1 MRFKVG
7 MLALALTGMLG
18 ASVHS
23 VQAED
28 LLDIYNEAYLRD
40 PVVLQAKA
48 NRDRA
53 VAAIDEA
60 TAALLPQ
67 LNLTGSLNYTRIN
80 PAGDTSSYNNRAASG
95 GIDLSQAIWRH
106 SSWVNR
112 DIATKTAAQQE
123 LVYADALQQLI
134 IRVSTAYFNVLNA
147 LDTVTFAK
155 ANQAALKRQLDEATR
170 RFHVGLIAE
179 TDQLEA
185 QAAYDLATAQVI
197 TAENNLI
204 NSYEEIRK
212 LIGRQVTELNA
223 LDEGRFSPMPVVRS
237 ISQVVAEAEQNNL
250 NLQAN
255 IISRDIAK
263 DQITLAQTGHEP
275 TLDLV
280 GSLQMANNNY
290 SVDSPS
296 LQDGTSNNASVGV
309 ALNFPLFSGGAVSS
323 QVEQAQHNYVAAS
336 EALELVHRTMI
347 SDANN
352 NYNNVQAAISS
363 VIAYQQTERSA
374 QSALEATQ
382 AGYEVGTRTI
392 SDVLDATQQLY
403 SAKQSLSAA
412 RFNYIL
418 SRLQLL
424 YTQGTLSL
432 DEIEAVNRGLK
443 RTATSAPT
451 ISHANGQG
459 AFTPAANS
467 SSANSTNGNTNG
479 TNNAAGNDGADGNNG
494 ANSNN

>member
-1 MRFKVG
+1 MRFTYG
-7 MLALALTGMLG
+7 MLALALTGLLG
-18 ASVHS
+18 TSVSSVH
-23 VQAED
+23 AED
-28 LLDIYNEAYLRD
+28 LLDIYNEAYQRD

-48 NRDRA
+48 ERDRA

-67 LNLTGSLNYTRIN
+67 LNLTGGLSYTHTN
-80 PAGDTSSYNNRAASG
+80 PAGDSESYNNRAAQG
-95 GIDLSQAIWRH
+95 GINLSQAIWRH

-112 DIATKTAAQQE
+112 DIATKSAAQQE
-123 LVYADALQQLI
+123 LIYADALQQLI
-134 IRVSTAYFNVLNA
+134 LRTSQAYFSVLNA
-147 LDTVTFAK
+147 LDSVTFAK

-197 TAENNLI
+197 TAENTLI

-212 LIGRQVTELNA
+212 LIGRQVSSLNP
-223 LDEGRFSPMPVVRS
+223 LDEARFSPMPVIET
-237 ISQVVAEAEQNNL
+237 ISKIVKDAEQNNL
-250 NLQAN
+250 GLQAS
-255 IISRDIAK
+255 IIARDIAK
-263 DQITLAQTGHEP
+263 DNINLAMTGHEP
-275 TLDLV
+275 TLDLTGSV
-280 GSLQMANNNY
+280 GIVNNNY
-290 SVDSPS
+290 SIDSA
-296 LQDGTSNNASVGV
+296 QFTDGTSNNAAVG
-309 ALNFPLFSGGAVSS
+309 LNLNLPLYSGGATSS
-323 QVEQAQHNYVAAS
+323 QVKQAEHGYVAAS
-336 EALELVHRTMI
+336 EALELAHRTMV

-392 SDVLDATQQLY
+392 SDVLDATQRLY

-412 RFNYIL
+412 RFNYIM

-424 YTQGTLSL
+424 YTQGQL
-432 DEIEAVNRGLK
+432 DVNQIEQINSGLK
-443 RTATSAPT
+443 KQATAAPQATSTQAAQQAQA
-451 ISHANGQG
+451 IQAGQ
-459 AFTPAANS
+459 AA
-467 SSANSTNGNTNG
+467 AQGN
-479 TNNAAGNDGADGNNG
+479 
-494 ANSNN
+494 

>member
-1 MRFKVG
+1 MRFKYG
-7 MLALALTGMLG
+7 MLALALTSILG
-18 ASVHS
+18 TGISS

-28 LLDIYNEAYLRD
+28 LLDIYNEAYQRD

-67 LNLTGSLNYTRIN
+67 LNLTGGVSYTHTN
-80 PAGDTSSYNNRAASG
+80 PAGDSTSYNTRSAKG

-106 SSWVNR
+106 SSWINR
-112 DIATKTAAQQE
+112 DIATKSAAQQE
-123 LVYADALQQLI
+123 LVYSDALQQLI
-134 IRVSTAYFNVLNA
+134 LRCSQAYFSVLNA

-155 ANQAALKRQLDEATR
+155 ANQTALKRQLDEATR

-197 TAENNLI
+197 TAENTLI

-212 LIGRQVTELNA
+212 LIGRQVTELNP
-223 LDEGRFSPMPVVRS
+223 LDETRFSPMPVLQS
-237 ISQVVAEAEQNNL
+237 ISQIVKKSEENNL
-250 NLQAN
+250 SLQASM
-255 IISRDIAK
+255 ISRDIAK

-280 GSLQMANNNY
+280 GSAAISNNNY
-290 SVDSPS
+290 SVDGP
-296 LQDGTSNNASVGV
+296 QFTDGSSNQASVGIN
-309 ALNFPLFSGGAVSS
+309 LNIPLFSGGAVSS
-323 QVEQAQHNYVAAS
+323 RVTQAEHSYVAAS
-336 EALELVHRTMI
+336 EALEYAHRTMV

-363 VIAYQQTERSA
+363 VNAYLQTEKSA

-392 SDVLDATQQLY
+392 SDVLNATQQLY

-412 RFNYIL
+412 RFNYIM

-424 YTQGTLSL
+424 YTQGTLNF
-432 DEIEAVNRGLK
+432 DDIEAINKGLK
-443 RTATSAPT
+443 RTATSVSSVISNPTTAAPSSKTTAPAKT
-451 ISHANGQG
+451 IKLKDDRQ
-459 AFTPAANS
+459 
-467 SSANSTNGNTNG
+467 
-479 TNNAAGNDGADGNNG
+479 AAGKAD
-494 ANSNN
+494 AKAAQ

>member
-1 MRFKVG
+1 MRFTYG
-7 MLALALTGMLG
+7 MLALALTGLLG
-18 ASVHS
+18 TSVSSVH
-23 VQAED
+23 AED
-28 LLDIYNEAYLRD
+28 LLDIYNEAYQRD

-48 NRDRA
+48 ERDRA

-67 LNLTGSLNYTRIN
+67 LNLTGGLSYTHTN
-80 PAGDTSSYNNRAASG
+80 PAGDSASYNNRAAQG
-95 GIDLSQAIWRH
+95 GINLSQAIWRH

-112 DIATKTAAQQE
+112 DIATKSAAQQE
-123 LVYADALQQLI
+123 LIYADALQQLI
-134 IRVSTAYFNVLNA
+134 LRTSQAYFSVLNA

-185 QAAYDLATAQVI
+185 QAAYDLATTQVI
-197 TAENNLI
+197 TAENTLI

-212 LIGRQVTELNA
+212 LIGRQVSSLNP
-223 LDEGRFSPMPVVRS
+223 LDEARFSPMPVIET
-237 ISQVVAEAEQNNL
+237 ISKIVKDAEQNNL
-250 NLQAN
+250 GLQAS
-255 IISRDIAK
+255 IIARDIAK
-263 DQITLAQTGHEP
+263 DNINLAMTGHEP
-275 TLDLV
+275 TLDLTGSV
-280 GSLQMANNNY
+280 GIVNNNY
-290 SVDSPS
+290 NIDGA
-296 LQDGTSNNASVGV
+296 QFTDGTSNNAAVG
-309 ALNFPLFSGGAVSS
+309 LNLNLPLYSGGATSS
-323 QVEQAQHNYVAAS
+323 QVEQAEHSYVAAS
-336 EALELVHRTMI
+336 EALELAHRTMV

-392 SDVLDATQQLY
+392 SDVLDATQRLY

-412 RFNYIL
+412 RFNYIM

-424 YTQGTLSL
+424 YTLGQL
-432 DEIEAVNRGLK
+432 DVNQIEQINSGLK
-443 RTATSAPT
+443 KQATAAPQATSTQA
-451 ISHANGQG
+451 AQQAQAVQAGQ
-459 AFTPAANS
+459 AA
-467 SSANSTNGNTNG
+467 AQGK
-479 TNNAAGNDGADGNNG
+479 
-494 ANSNN
+494 

>member
-7 MLALALTGMLG
+7 ILALALTGLFD
-18 ASVHS
+18 ASLHN

-28 LLDIYNEAYLRD
+28 LLEIYNEAYQRD
-40 PVVLQAKA
+40 PVVLQSKA

-60 TAALLPQ
+60 SAALLPQ
-67 LNLTGSLNYTRIN
+67 IN
-80 PAGDTSSYNNRAASG
+80 IMGGLSFSHISPAGSGSSYSNTALSG
-95 GIDLSQAIWRH
+95 GVDLSQAIWRH

-112 DIATKTAAQQE
+112 DIATKLATQQE

-134 IRVSTAYFNVLNA
+134 LRVANAYFSVLNA

-155 ANQAALKRQLDEATR
+155 ANQAALQRQLSEATR

-185 QAAYDLATAQVI
+185 RAAYDLASAQVI
-197 TAENNLI
+197 SAENTLI

-212 LIGRQVTELNA
+212 LIGRQVSEIKG
-223 LDEGRFSPMPVVRS
+223 LDEHRFSPMPVTGSVGQ
-237 ISQVVAEAEQNNL
+237 IVDDAEKNNL
-250 NLQAN
+250 GLQAS
-255 IISRDIAK
+255 IVGRDIAK
-263 DQITLAQTGHEP
+263 DQIVLAQTGHEP
-275 TLDLV
+275 TVDLG
-280 GSLQMANNNY
+280 GSLQLVDNNY
-290 SVDSPS
+290 S
-296 LQDGTSNNASVGV
+296 SNNVMQADGLTTQGTIGINVMM
-309 ALNFPLFSGGAVSS
+309 PIYTGGAVESR
-323 QVEQAQHNYVAAS
+323 VAQAQHAYVAAS
-336 EALELVHRTMI
+336 EALELTHRTMV
-347 SDANN
+347 SNVNN

-363 VIAYQQTERSA
+363 VIAYQQTEKSA

-412 RFNYIL
+412 RFNYVM

-424 YTQGTLSL
+424 YTQGALTLE
-432 DEIEAVNRGLK
+432 EIEAINRGLNK
-443 RTATSAPT
+443 KATKAPS
-451 ISHANGQG
+451 IRNGKGKVFQ
-459 AFTPAANS
+459 
-467 SSANSTNGNTNG
+467 
-479 TNNAAGNDGADGNNG
+479 
-494 ANSNN
+494 

>member
-7 MLALALTGMLG
+7 MLALALTVFLSTG
-18 ASVHS
+18 VHS

-28 LLDIYNEAYLRD
+28 LLEIYNEAYQRD

-67 LNLTGSLNYTRIN
+67 LNLVGGLNYSRTN
-80 PAGDTSSYNNRAASG
+80 PAGDASSYNTTTASG
-95 GIDLSQAIWRH
+95 GLDLSQAIWRH

-123 LVYADALQQLI
+123 LIYADALQQLI
-134 IRVSTAYFNVLNA
+134 IRVSNAYFSVLNA
-147 LDTVTFAK
+147 VDAVTFAK

-185 QAAYDLATAQVI
+185 QAAYDLASAQVI
-197 TAENNLI
+197 TAENTLI

-212 LIGRQVTELNA
+212 LIGRQVVDLNA
-223 LDEGRFSPMPVVRS
+223 LDENRFSPVPVTKT
-237 ISQVVAEAEQNNL
+237 IAQIIAAAEKNNL
-250 NLQAN
+250 SLQSS
-255 IISRDIAK
+255 IVSRDIAK

-275 TLDLV
+275 TIDLT
-280 GSLQMANNNY
+280 GSVSVANNDY
-290 SVDSPS
+290 SIDSVS
-296 LQDGTSNNASVGV
+296 LADGSSNQAAIGLS
-309 ALNFPLFSGGAVSS
+309 LNMPLYSGGAVMS

-336 EALELVHRTMI
+336 EALEYAHRTMV

-363 VIAYQQTERSA
+363 VIAYQQTEKSA

-392 SDVLDATQQLY
+392 SDVLTATQQLY

-412 RFNYIL
+412 RFNYIM

-424 YTQGTLSL
+424 YTQGDLTLN
-432 DEIEAVNRGLK
+432 DIEAVNRGLK
-443 RTATSAPT
+443 KTASAAPT
-451 ISHANGQG
+451 ISHANGQ
-459 AFTPAANS
+459 
-467 SSANSTNGNTNG
+467 
-479 TNNAAGNDGADGNNG
+479 
-494 ANSNN
+494 

>member
-1 MRFKVG
+1 MRFTYG
-7 MLALALTGMLG
+7 MLALALTGILG
-18 ASVHS
+18 TSSA
-23 VQAED
+23 QAED
-28 LLDIYNEAYLRD
+28 LLDIYNEAYQRD
-40 PVVLQAKA
+40 PIVLQAKA
-48 NRDRA
+48 ERDRA

-67 LNLTGSLNYTRIN
+67 LNLTAGLSYTHTS
-80 PAGDTSSYNNRAASG
+80 PAGDSESYNNRSAQG

-112 DIATKTAAQQE
+112 SIATKSAAQQE

-134 IRVSTAYFNVLNA
+134 LRTSQAYFSVLNA
-147 LDTVTFAK
+147 L
-155 ANQAALKRQLDEATR
+155 AALKRQLDEATR

-197 TAENNLI
+197 TAENTLI

-212 LIGRQVTELNA
+212 LIGRQVTSLNP
-223 LDEGRFSPMPVVRS
+223 LDEARFSPMPVLES
-237 ISQVVAEAEQNNL
+237 ITKIVKDAEQNNL
-250 NLQAN
+250 GLQAS
-255 IISRDIAK
+255 IIARDIAK
-263 DQITLAQTGHEP
+263 DNITLAMTGHEP

-280 GSLQMANNNY
+280 GSVGVVNNDY
-290 SVDSPS
+290 SLDSPQ
-296 LQDGTSNNASVGV
+296 LTDGTSNNASVGV
-309 ALNFPLFSGGAVSS
+309 NLNLPLFSGGATSS
-323 QVEQAQHNYVAAS
+323 QVEQAEHSYVSAS
-336 EALELVHRTMI
+336 EALELTHRTMV

-392 SDVLDATQQLY
+392 SDVLDATQRLY

-412 RFNYIL
+412 RFNYIM

-424 YTQGTLSL
+424 YTQGQL
-432 DEIEAVNRGLK
+432 DVSQIEQINNGLK
-443 RTATSAPT
+443 KQATAAPQAT
-451 ISHANGQG
+451 TTHAAQQNQAQQAGQ
-459 AFTPAANS
+459 A
-467 SSANSTNGNTNG
+467 
-479 TNNAAGNDGADGNNG
+479 AAGM
-494 ANSNN
+494 